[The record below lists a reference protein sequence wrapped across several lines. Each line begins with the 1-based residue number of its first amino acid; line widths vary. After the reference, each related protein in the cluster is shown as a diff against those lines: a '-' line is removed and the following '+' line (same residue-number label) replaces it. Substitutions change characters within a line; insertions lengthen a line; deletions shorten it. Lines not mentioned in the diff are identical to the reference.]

1 MCLSKP
7 RRNGVSVA
15 DRWICSRLTIQRLK
29 PLFVFSFVLRILCFF
44 LFSDPAVA
52 QTPDRFIRDDP
63 EKPWHITADEIKYDE
78 KDDVYIAQGAVVIT
92 KGEKRITADSV
103 RFAHKAM
110 KAYAAGSVIITTGE
124 DILSGNRVELDLKT
138 ETGTI
143 HDGTLFLKENHF
155 YIHGAKIQKTGE
167 STYSAENVSISTCDG
182 QAPDWKIT
190 GRNLQVTIEGYGT
203 VTHAALWAKKLP
215 VLYTPYLVFPVK
227 LNRQSGFLPPQ
238 IGFSD
243 RKGFEYIQPYF
254 WAISDSTDATFFFHH
269 MDERGEKIGAE
280 YRYVL
285 RDLSKGTA
293 RYDFLDDRR
302 IDDGTGDSSKDW
314 GYEDDAVLRP
324 NSDRYWFRMKNDQK
338 LPHNFNAKIDLD
350 IVSDQD
356 YLTEFKTGYTGFD
369 ETNIYYFDTFGRG
382 LDDYNDPT
390 RVNRLN
396 INRIWPSFSLN
407 AETRWNDN
415 VIYRRQDIS
424 APPLQQLPYI
434 GLDASK
440 QPVGEGPFFF
450 DLNTSY
456 AYFYREE
463 GTKGHRGDIYPRF
476 YLPYRLKNYLT
487 IEPSLGLRATT
498 WYTDP
503 DESVTRDEDRF
514 DSRGLYDFRLD
525 LSSDLNNVFKVK
537 LKDIDRIKHTLRPQV
552 VYEYIPHIDQD
563 GFPAYDLIDRIPEKN
578 LLTYSL
584 VNIFT
589 SRSEKIT
596 DPTQTNREK
605 QLGAPS
611 TYRYHQFSRLKLQ
624 QSYDINKANDHE
636 PEPFSPISGEF
647 DWVLSKY
654 FSLQADARWTQYGS
668 EFLTHNIASSFSD
681 SRGDRLFVEH
691 RYAQGQSETIYT
703 DLRVNLTQGFSA
715 YSDYERNILDGKKI
729 QSSLGVIYTAQCWSL
744 NVRYTDQ
751 EADRKFEFIIS
762 LRGLGEAGTSIA
774 GRSIET
780 PFK

>member
-1 MCLSKP
+1 M
-7 RRNGVSVA
+7 SVA
-15 DRWICSRLTIQRLK
+15 DRWICSRLTIQRPR
-29 PLFVFSFVLRILCFF
+29 PLFVSSFVLLILCFF
-44 LFSDPAVA
+44 LFSNPAVA
-52 QTPDRFIRDDP
+52 QTPDLFFRDDP

-78 KDDVYIAQGAVVIT
+78 KDDLYIAQGSVVIT
-92 KGEKRITADSV
+92 KGEKKITADSV
-103 RFAHKAM
+103 RFYHKAM
-110 KAYAAGSVIITTGE
+110 QAHAAGNVIITTGE
-124 DILSGNRVELDLKT
+124 DTLNGNRVELDLKT

-143 HDGTLFLKENHF
+143 HEGSLFIKENHF
-155 YIHGAKIQKTGE
+155 YIRGDKIQKTGD
-167 STYSAENVSISTCDG
+167 STYIAENVSISTCDG
-182 QAPDWKIT
+182 QSPDWKIT
-190 GRNLQVTIEGYGT
+190 GRNLEVTIEGYGT

-215 VLYTPYLVFPVK
+215 VLYTPYLFFPVK
-227 LNRQSGFLPPQ
+227 LKRQSGLLPPQ
-238 IGFSD
+238 IGLSD

-254 WAISDSTDATFFFHH
+254 WAISDSTDATFFLHH
-269 MDERGEKIGAE
+269 MAERGEKIGAE
-280 YRYVL
+280 YRYIL
-285 RDLSKGTA
+285 KDLSKGTA
-293 RYDFLDDRR
+293 RYDFHDDRR
-302 IDDGTGDSSKDW
+302 IDDGTADSSKDW

-338 LPHNFNAKIDLD
+338 LPYNFNAKIDLD
-350 IVSDQD
+350 VVSDQD

-369 ETNIYYFDTFGRG
+369 ETSAYYFDTFGRG
-382 LDDYNDPT
+382 LDDYNDTT
-390 RVNRLN
+390 RVNSLN
-396 INRIWPSFSLN
+396 INRIWPNFSLN

-415 VIYRRQDIS
+415 VVYRRQETSD
-424 APPLQQLPYI
+424 PTLQQLPSI
-434 GLDASK
+434 GLYASK
-440 QPVGEGPFFF
+440 QSIGEGPFFY
-450 DLNTSY
+450 DMNTSY
-456 AYFYREE
+456 TYFYREE

-476 YLPYRLKNYLT
+476 YLPYKFKNYLA

-503 DESVTRDEDRF
+503 DETDTWKGDRF
-514 DSRGLYDFRLD
+514 DQRGLYDVTLD
-525 LSSDLNNVFKVK
+525 LSSDLNKVFAVK
-537 LKDIDRIKHTLRPQV
+537 FREIDRIKHALRPQV
-552 VYEYIPHIDQD
+552 VYEYIPHVDQDQFPSYDSIDQI
-563 GFPAYDLIDRIPEKN
+563 AEKN

-584 VNIFT
+584 TNLFT
-589 SRSEKIT
+589 SRSKKTI
-596 DPTQTNREK
+596 DQTQTDLEK
-605 QLGAPS
+605 QDSVPS
-611 TYRYHQFSRLKLQ
+611 PYLYHQFSRLKLQ

-654 FSLQADARWTQYGS
+654 FSLQADASWTQYRS
-668 EFLTHNIASSFSD
+668 EFLTHNIATSFSD

-703 DLRVNLTQGFSA
+703 DLRVNLTHGFSA